1 MFLAVLASPQK
12 ASAVNIYMGQA
23 RYACKELAVSRNI
36 YTMCHVCIYIYA
48 LTVDIVHYVVYSIF
62 YIYMSMIYS
71 ILMKR

>member
-36 YTMCHVCIYIYA
+36 YTMCHVCIYICTYGR
-48 LTVDIVHYVVYSIF
+48 YSTLRSIQYIL

>member
-36 YTMCHVCIYIYA
+36 YTMCHVCIYA